1 MKAKRLLHKLDY
13 LPRWAWY
20 LLSICV
26 GGPIGPLGVYLI
38 FHVLEKVA
46 AEEEDREDAQRM
58 NWDVDIDES
67 GVHVRRWRDDR
78 ESRRAERTDRRS

>member
-20 LLSICV
+20 LLSVCV

-46 AEEEDREDAQRM
+46 AEEEEQEEQEDA
-58 NWDVDIDES
+58 
-67 GVHVRRWRDDR
+67 
-78 ESRRAERTDRRS
+78 